1 MGILD
6 DTIREHLELKRKHG
20 ARDAELKQLED
31 EAFGPP
37 SRPGEPDFPERPP
50 TGEEEA
56 VDEASAADATRIL
69 SPDEQSEPAVT
80 APPEGSEEEAAIGP
94 EAPEERSAPAFFDQ
108 GEAEEEP
115 SFGAV
120 EAEATEHAI
129 PEPGGLDTVEHPAP
143 EPSAAKPS
151 EEDELEVGEIELELS
166 EEFEEFREV
175 EGATEGEPRA
185 GETDEHAPVAETDEN
200 APLGETD
207 EHGSILVHDDEDEEG
222 FTDERDAVLADEDEP
237 HAEDDDDEDV
247 LEETPEFLRDT
258 PEDERLWFEQ
268 GEPRD
273 FDFDDD

>member
-6 DTIREHLELKRKHG
+6 DAIREHLELKRKHG
-20 ARDAELKQLED
+20 AADDEVQILEK

-50 TGEEEA
+50 TEEEEA
-56 VDEASAADATRIL
+56 VEPLDEATRIL
-69 SPDEQSEPAVT
+69 SPGEQSEPAVT
-80 APPEGSEEEAAIGP
+80 TSPDVSEEEVAIGS
-94 EAPEERSAPAFFDQ
+94 EAPEERSVPAFYDQ

-115 SFGAV
+115 SFGTV

-129 PEPGGLDTVEHPAP
+129 PEPAGPDTVEHPAP
-143 EPSAAKPS
+143 EPSAAESS
-151 EEDELEVGEIELELS
+151 EEGELEVGEIELELS

-175 EGATEGEPRA
+175 EDAAEAEPRA
-185 GETDEHAPVAETDEN
+185 GETDEHAPV
-200 APLGETD
+200 GETD
-207 EHGSILVHDDEDEEG
+207 EHGAILVDEDEDDEG
-222 FTDERDAVLADEDEP
+222 FTDEREVFLADEDEP
-237 HAEDDDDEDV
+237 RAEDDDDEEDV

-273 FDFDDD
+273 FDFDDDD